1 MTDEA
6 RVYREVGREFASH
19 GHTLHSSRKFGK
31 GDVHSNS
38 AENFF
43 SILKRG
49 VIGTYH
55 HWSAAHLHRYL
66 VEFDFR
72 YSTKDITD
80 SERADK
86 ALLGIGG
93 KRLTY
98 RRTDRLAA

>member
-6 RVYREVGREFASH
+6 HFYKAVGREFARH
-19 GHTLHSSRKFGK
+19 GHILHAGRQYAK
-31 GDVHSNS
+31 GDIHSNS

-55 HWSAAHLHRYL
+55 HWSEAHMHRYL
-66 VEFDFR
+66 AEFDLR
-72 YSTKDITD
+72 YSTKNVTD
-80 SERADK
+80 GERASVILK
-86 ALLGIGG
+86 GMEG

-98 RRTDRLAA
+98 RRIGRLAA